1 MFMHGH
7 LFALEPLHAV
17 RRPARDQN
25 GRIPRFHYTRL
36 PIEGDA
42 TPPLDEGDIFVV
54 VLDGFVISPWD
65 LADRVRSRIPCANAM
80 GRTEVQTL
88 RSHRSRR

>member
-1 MFMHGH
+1 MHRH

-17 RRPARDQN
+17 RRPARDQH
-25 GRIPRFHYTRL
+25 GRISRFHHTRL

-42 TPPLDEGDIFVV
+42 TPTFHEGDVFVV
-54 VLDGFVISPWD
+54 MLDGIVIAIVA
-65 LADRVRSRIPCANAM
+65 LADRVRSGSPCANAM
-80 GRTEVQTL
+80 ERTEVQTL